1 MVPAAAQTIAMT
13 MASVFAKTTL
23 MVPNVTG
30 AHLVITALP
39 IVSVSTYSF
48 HFTHFILKNKMRKR
62 IVEYELQGHNGC
74 SMPIGHS
81 VLLH

>member
-13 MASVFAKTTL
+13 MASVSAKTTL

-30 AHLVITALP
+30 VHLVITVIP

-48 HFTHFILKNKMRKR
+48 HFTHFILKNKMHKE
-62 IVEYELQGHNGC
+62 IGEYELRGHK
-74 SMPIGHS
+74 
-81 VLLH
+81 